1 MLAGR
6 VASCTH
12 VAMSSTRVMG
22 TCAMMGQ
29 ALGTAAAL
37 AAGKG
42 ITPAEVLSHIREL
55 QQQLLED
62 DVFIPGLPLEMSELT
77 RRAVLESS
85 QGNPEAVRDGINRP
99 TSDDPFVWQ
108 RKPAWSRATP

>member
-1 MLAGR
+1 MFAGR

-29 ALGTAAAL
+29 AVGTAAAL
-37 AAGKG
+37 AASKG
-42 ITPAEVLSHIREL
+42 LSPAEVLPHIREL

-62 DVFIPGLPLEMSELT
+62 DVFIPGLVLEMSGFTSSASLS
-77 RRAVLESS
+77 AS
-85 QGNPEAVRDGINRP
+85 QGNP
-99 TSDDPFVWQ
+99 
-108 RKPAWSRATP
+108 